1 MQVIISNYEV
11 YSLKF
16 PTSGNV
22 QLINYS
28 VVNSSSNVKC
38 VRYGNVNVTSSNS
51 SGQSTASSLGD
62 GMPTMISNLSASSM
76 SFMASTFYCGNLVES
91 GYDDWILPTI
101 DQLTYAIS
109 GGCNFNDNRDGYT
122 LWTRTPYSYNYL
134 LTLRDSYYNSSIGG
148 NFTAINRTYSEDSY
162 LKHCRW
168 YDNFIYLSMNI
179 KNLL

>member
-1 MQVIISNYEV
+1 NWVMPTIEDLMYAFTGGLGADRSDDVLWTRTPLNAGNNFTMPYEV

-22 QLINYS
+22 QLNNYS
-28 VVNSSSNVKC
+28 VVNSLSNVKC
-38 VRYGNVNVTSSNS
+38 VRYGNVNVTLSNS
-51 SGQSTASSLGD
+51 SGSNTASSLGD

-122 LWTRTPYSYNYL
+122 LWTRTPI
-134 LTLRDSYYNSSIGG
+134 TD
-148 NFTAINRTYSEDSY
+148 TY
-162 LKHCRW
+162 
-168 YDNFIYLSMNI
+168 
-179 KNLL
+179 